1 MQVHTNVHVHACTCS
16 GRCGNGKKEIHDRA
30 GVQETPFQPSCHGN
44 EGQNNQT
51 VGKACGLNTVNNN
64 TQ

>member
-1 MQVHTNVHVHACTCS
+1 MYMYMHVHAAV
-16 GRCGNGKKEIHDRA
+16 GVGMGKREIHDHA
-30 GVQETPFQPSCHGN
+30 GVQETPFQPSCHGD

>member
-1 MQVHTNVHVHACTCS
+1 MHVHAAV
-16 GRCGNGKKEIHDRA
+16 GVGMGKKEIHDRA
-30 GVQETPFQPSCHGN
+30 GVQERPFQPSCHGD